1 VKANSGGE
9 MRKLPGG
16 LALTAAI
23 AMTLL
28 AAPAGAQTAAATKK
42 ISSDG
47 AYDVRNE
54 RTLTGRVT
62 SVVAHPRPGM
72 LGGVH
77 LLIATPSGTVDA
89 HLGPFALMGSN
100 PVTVSAGDSVK
111 VVGVM
116 TTVRS
121 NPVFITRTVTVG
133 SKTYI
138 IRNEKGF
145 PSLPAAA
152 PPSSLVSKGGQQ

>member
-1 VKANSGGE
+1 
-9 MRKLPGG
+9 MRKLLGG
-16 LALTAAI
+16 LALTAATVLTI
-23 AMTLL
+23 F
-28 AAPAGAQTAAATKK
+28 AAPAGAQTAATTKK
-42 ISSDG
+42 ISADG

-62 SVVAHPRPGM
+62 SVVSHPRPGM

-89 HLGPFALMGSN
+89 HLGPFALMGN
-100 PVTVSAGDSVK
+100 DPVAVSAGETVK

-121 NPVFITRTVTVG
+121 NPVFLARTVTVG
-133 SKTYI
+133 SKTYVV
-138 IRNEKGF
+138 RNEKGF
-145 PSLPAAA
+145 PSLPGAAA
-152 PPSSLVSKGGQQ
+152 PSSLVSKGGQQ